1 MALVPILYWGFERIR
16 RFWPIIR
23 KTCWVQVQ
31 SFWPVEAHLDGQW
44 CKICPKLSCNEKRVL
59 LEVCLGKIAKWPLPI
74 HCTHRQKPKK
84 YRSWAI
90 FAEKKLRIFAAFF
103 PKILLD
109 FFFNICPEKISQNK
123 YSFLLQF
130 FARFARKNKNNTN
143 RGFYLSR
150 AQIMHDSWPIIN

>member
-90 FAEKKLRIFAAFF
+90 FPEKKNCEFFPNFSQKICSIFFSIFVPKKFLKTNIHFCYNFLLASLAKIRIIRTAAFTSRV
-103 PKILLD
+103 PKLCMIAD
-109 FFFNICPEKISQNK
+109 P
-123 YSFLLQF
+123 
-130 FARFARKNKNNTN
+130 
-143 RGFYLSR
+143 
-150 AQIMHDSWPIIN
+150 